1 MIDLLTEQTQWETR
15 QIDKRVVSMIRQKYS
30 LNEEQLLS
38 RILHGHQLGTYQMS
52 ADEQAEVSAYQYHAE
67 AARVIGRQ
75 AKADN
80 ALLGEILAYEQAVRD
95 VAELSLLIEGRAEV
109 PAVEEVSEE
118 LDPETGEVLVEYVA
132 PVAAIPAIE
141 PLTQTVEQTDEEGV
155 TTTVPNP
162 AYVEATEA
170 LQAAQA
176 VIDNVKPEVL
186 VWVEQRQSA

>member
-15 QIDKRVVSMIRQKYS
+15 QIDKRVVSIIRQKYS

-38 RILHGHQLGTYQMS
+38 RILHGHQLGTYTLNTE
-52 ADEQAEVSAYQYHAE
+52 EQEQVSAYQAHAE
-67 AARVIGRQ
+67 AARAIGRQ

-80 ALLGEILAYEQAVRD
+80 ALLGEILAYEQALRD
-95 VAELSLLIEGRAEV
+95 VAELTLRIEGRAEV
-109 PAVEEVSEE
+109 PAVEEVLEE

-132 PVAAIPAIE
+132 PVAAIPAVE
-141 PLTQTVEQTDEEGV
+141 PLAQTVEQTDEEGV

-162 AYVEATEA
+162 AYVEAVAARDT
-170 LQAAQA
+170 AQA

-186 VWVEQRQSA
+186 VWVERRQSA